1 MTSGHGKKDKPY
13 VGDYGEPIEGVG
25 RIASASVSLVVL
37 ACLIGFAV
45 GVVVWGALTLS
56 NLLIHLLWH
65 ELPAALP
72 FEAPWLPLVLCP
84 LGGLFIGLWT
94 RAFHN
99 APESLDAVMET
110 VRATGGYRLKG
121 LGSSIVSFLLPLTF
135 GGSVGPEAGL
145 TGIIAAACTWIGNTL
160 KRAGLKVKAVA
171 DLTLSATLSAVFGA
185 PLLGIVLNAEEQE
198 QGRTRERG
206 QDQEQERA
214 RAQGRDGERARER
227 GRARAQE
234 RDGECAQKRGAPAAS
249 PSPSDYTFRRPAKL
263 LLYTAA
269 AFGAFGGAV
278 FVGSLLG
285 GSAGLPRFSSIG
297 ASGLEYAWTV
307 PLALAGWLLGLLF
320 HGSSRVFKAASGRF
334 KNDSLA
340 SPLLAGVVMGVLA
353 TALPGVLYSGE
364 EQCFAIMENWAL
376 SSAFVLL
383 LTGVFKVALTS
394 LCLNFGWR
402 GGNFFP
408 CIFAGVSF
416 GYGASALLGV
426 DSMLCVT
433 SVTTALIAC
442 MTRKPLLSLALLLL
456 CFPVDG
462 LLVSGIAAIMG
473 AALPVPRALQTAR
486 KADESRPAAGAS
498 LQESD

>member
-1 MTSGHGKKDKPY
+1 MASEHGKKDKPY

-65 ELPAALP
+65 ELPATLP
-72 FEAPWLPLVLCP
+72 FEAPWLPLALCP
-84 LGGLFIGLWT
+84 LGGLIIGLWT
-94 RAFHN
+94 RTFHN

-198 QGRTRERG
+198 QGHTRAQG
-206 QDQEQERA
+206 QDQWQERA
-214 RAQGRDGERARER
+214 RAR

-234 RDGECAQKRGAPAAS
+234 RDSECAQNQVASAAS

-278 FVGSLLG
+278 LVGSLLG

-297 ASGLEYAWTV
+297 ASGFEYAWTV

-320 HGSSRVFKAASGRF
+320 HGSSRLFRTASRKFKT
-334 KNDSLA
+334 DSLA
-340 SPLLAGVVMGVLA
+340 PPLLAGVVMGALA
-353 TALPGVLYSGE
+353 TALPDVLFSGE

-383 LTGVFKVALTS
+383 LTGVLKVALTS

-416 GYGASALLGV
+416 GYGASALLGI
-426 DSMLCVT
+426 DPLLCVT

-462 LLVSGIAAIMG
+462 LLVSGIAAIVG
-473 AALPVPRALQTAR
+473 AALPVPRAFQTAR